1 MANLNLA
8 KMARGCMMEKFKT
21 DVGMPDDIFGLAD
34 GLKELKEY
42 KRRLDNELKYVN
54 EQISAIE
61 EKLAEMM
68 IAEEMQNFT
77 RNGQMFFL
85 QNKIYASAIPE
96 RKEELFTWL
105 KENGYGDLV
114 YETVNANSLAAFV
127 REQLEE
133 ADELPEGL
141 EELVNVHEKTTVG
154 MRKAPVKSK

>member
-1 MANLNLA
+1 
-8 KMARGCMMEKFKT
+8 
-21 DVGMPDDIFGLAD
+21 
-34 GLKELKEY
+34 
-42 KRRLDNELKYVN
+42 
-54 EQISAIE
+54 
-61 EKLAEMM
+61 
-68 IAEEMQNFT
+68 
-77 RNGQMFFL
+77 MFYL
-85 QNKIYASAIPE
+85 QTKIYASAVPE
-96 RKEELFTWL
+96 RKSELFAWL

>member
-1 MANLNLA
+1 
-8 KMARGCMMEKFKT
+8 MEQAIAYQ
-21 DVGMPDDIFGLAD
+21 VGTVDDIFSLANRLQK
-34 GLKELKEY
+34 LKEHKKQLVAETKS
-42 KRRLDNELKYVN
+42 VN
-54 EQISAIE
+54 AEIE
-61 EKLAEMM
+61 EVETQLAGLMVDQ
-68 IAEEMQNFT
+68 EMQNFT
-77 RNGQMFFL
+77 RNGQMFYL
-85 QNKIYASAIPE
+85 QTKIYASAVPE
-96 RKEELFTWL
+96 RKSELFAWL